1 LDEKTGRYIVF
12 EGVDVVYQAAVASS
26 SSGKHEKTVYLYLL
40 NDSLLA
46 TGKKSKLPL
55 GAGKKYYVE
64 FSIPFVGL
72 STQDI
77 KEPVDNKLFGLR
89 ILQQGEPVGT
99 LYFQSQA
106 NKRLW
111 QDQIKK
117 AMIGFKME
125 EAAKNSTL
133 HLQSVAKERYVKKA
147 TRSSLAARAGGHRR
161 GTSSLAQKR
170 AAELASVG
178 LSSTTTAS
186 SDLPIET
193 FNRLLYM
200 LDDLDQA
207 STRRL
212 YDQATEIVDQVVFN
226 LNQLQAVHHDSPRIH
241 QLRRLL
247 EGKKK
252 HLADLLMSEISRL
265 LVSKSEMIHYIQML
279 TILGWAD
286 GARERFLTARSDLI
300 RKQTK

>member
-1 LDEKTGRYIVF
+1 MDEKTGRYIVF
-12 EGVDVVYQAAVASS
+12 EGVDVAYQPAAAGSN
-26 SSGKHEKTVYLYLL
+26 GKHEKSVYVYLL

-55 GAGKKYYVE
+55 GTGKKYYVE
-64 FSIPFVGL
+64 FNIPFVGL

-77 KEPVDNKLFGLR
+77 KEAVDNKLFGLK

-147 TRSSLAARAGGHRR
+147 TRSSLAARAGHRR

-170 AAELASVG
+170 AAELASAN
-178 LSSTTTAS
+178 LSGTTTAS
-186 SDLPIET
+186 NDLPIET

-212 YDQATEIVDQVVFN
+212 YDQATELVDQVVFN
-226 LNQLQAVHHDSPRIH
+226 LNQLQAVHHDSSRIH